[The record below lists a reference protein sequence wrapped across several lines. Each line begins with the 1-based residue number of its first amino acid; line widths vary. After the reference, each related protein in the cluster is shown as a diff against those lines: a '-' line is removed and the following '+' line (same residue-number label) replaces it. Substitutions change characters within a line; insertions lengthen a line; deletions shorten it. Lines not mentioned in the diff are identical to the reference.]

1 MQDRIEQD
9 LPPRRSRRTR
19 TLGLVTPNI
28 GRSARE
34 QYRHLYRR
42 VGVTDALSIGLSLL
56 VAYWIRFGL
65 RAPSANFLAL
75 LVGTTPVMVAIFA
88 GFRLYDAH
96 RFTAAEEFRRLVVA
110 ISLGLSGVVTVSFWS
125 RASFSREWLAVS
137 WGLTTV
143 LVLAT
148 RRLWHWHV
156 WRARREGRLTFPTL
170 IVGTNEEARR
180 LEETM
185 ARPSFGFRPIGR
197 VAEGTWD
204 GSRNGLP
211 VLGRVGEL
219 RELIRESGAE
229 CVFVAASALTV
240 TEMGAVAKAVRLE
253 GIEVRITASLPE
265 VLSSRLSVQPFGG
278 VMALSLK
285 PVRLTGGQAIAKRA
299 FDLVVSTVGLLVL
312 SPFLVGMALAVRF
325 SSPGPVLYRQRR
337 IGHRGRPFTM
347 LKFRT
352 MENGAEAQVEELRVE
367 RGVADVM
374 FKLPDDP
381 RVTAV
386 GQRLRRFSLDELP
399 QLLNVVRGEM
409 SLVGPRP
416 PLPEEV
422 AMYED
427 WQFDR
432 LEVRPG
438 ITGLWQV
445 SGRSELSFEECVRLD
460 LFYIEN
466 WSLAYDH
473 YIIAKTIPV
482 LFSRRGAY

>member
-1 MQDRIEQD
+1 M
-9 LPPRRSRRTR
+9 SR
-19 TLGLVTPNI
+19 PN
-28 GRSARE
+28 
-34 QYRHLYRR
+34 
-42 VGVTDALSIGLSLL
+42 
-56 VAYWIRFGL
+56 
-65 RAPSANFLAL
+65 
-75 LVGTTPVMVAIFA
+75 
-88 GFRLYDAH
+88 
-96 RFTAAEEFRRLVVA
+96 
-110 ISLGLSGVVTVSFWS
+110 
-125 RASFSREWLAVS
+125 
-137 WGLTTV
+137 
-143 LVLAT
+143 
-148 RRLWHWHV
+148 
-156 WRARREGRLTFPTL
+156 
-170 IVGTNEEARR
+170 
-180 LEETM
+180 
-185 ARPSFGFRPIGR
+185 FGFRPIGL
-197 VAEGTWD
+197 VAAGTWD
-204 GSRNGLP
+204 GSHNGLP
-211 VLGRVGEL
+211 VLGRVAEL
-219 RELIRESGAE
+219 RDLIQESGAE

-285 PVRLTGGQAIAKRA
+285 PVRLTGSQAIAKRA
-299 FDLVVSTVGLLVL
+299 FDLVVSSIGLLLL
-312 SPFLVGMALAVRF
+312 SPFLAAMAIAVRF

-337 IGHRGRPFTM
+337 IGKRGRPFTM
-347 LKFRT
+347 LKFRS
-352 MENGAEAQVEELRVE
+352 MENGAEAHVEELRLE
-367 RGVADVM
+367 HGVADVM

-386 GQRLRRFSLDELP
+386 GQMLRRFSLDELP
-399 QLLNVVRGEM
+399 QLFNVLRGEM

>member
-1 MQDRIEQD
+1 MQGRIEHD
-9 LPPRRSRRTR
+9 LSPKGRRTR
-19 TLGLVTPNI
+19 PFGVVQPAE
-28 GRSARE
+28 RSARD
-34 QYRHLYRR
+34 QYRDLYRKIA
-42 VGVTDALSIGLSLL
+42 VADALSISLALL
-56 VAYWIRFGL
+56 VAYWIRFGF
-65 RAPSANFLAL
+65 RVPGGGFLPL
-75 LVGTTPVMVAIFA
+75 LVGTPPVMVAILA

-96 RFTAAEEFRRLVVA
+96 RFTPAEEFRRLVLA

-125 RASFSREWLAVS
+125 QASFSREWLAVA
-137 WGLTTV
+137 WGLTMV

-156 WRARREGRLTFPTL
+156 WRVRLEGRLTFPTL
-170 IVGTNEEARR
+170 IVGTNEEARK

-185 ARPSFGFRPIGR
+185 ARPSVGFRPIGV
-197 VAEGTWD
+197 VATGTWD
-204 GSRNGLP
+204 GSHNGLP
-211 VLGRVGEL
+211 VLGRVREL

-229 CVFVAASALTV
+229 CVFVAASALTMD
-240 TEMGAVAKAVRLE
+240 EMGAVAKAVRLE
-253 GIEVRITASLPE
+253 GVEVRITASLPE

-285 PVRLTGGQAIAKRA
+285 PVRLTGGQAIAKRT
-299 FDLVVSTVGLLVL
+299 FDLAVSAVGLSLV
-312 SPFLVGMALAVRF
+312 SPFLVAMALAVRF

-337 IGHRGRPFTM
+337 IGQRGQPFTM

-352 MENGAEAQVEELRVE
+352 MDTGADAQVEELRLAHGVE
-367 RGVADVM
+367 DVM

-386 GQRLRRFSLDELP
+386 GRWLRRFSLDELP
-399 QLLNVVRGEM
+399 QLFHVLRGQM

-416 PLPEEV
+416 SLPEEV
-422 AMYED
+422 ATYED

-438 ITGLWQV
+438 ISGLWQV
-445 SGRSELSFEECVRLD
+445 SGRSDLSFDECVRFD

-466 WSLAYDH
+466 WSLAYDL

-482 LFSRRGAY
+482 LVSRRGAY

>member
-1 MQDRIEQD
+1 MQGRIEQD
-9 LPPRRSRRTR
+9 LPLMDPRTR
-19 TLGLVTPNI
+19 TLGLAPPI
-28 GRSARE
+28 AGPSARE
-34 QYRHLYRR
+34 QYRTLYRR
-42 VGVTDALSIGLSLL
+42 VAVTDAISIGLALL
-56 VAYWIRFGL
+56 VAYWVRFGL
-65 RAPSANFLAL
+65 RVPAADFLAPL
-75 LVGTTPVMVAIFA
+75 LGTPPVMVAIFA

-96 RFTAAEEFRRLVVA
+96 RFTPAEEFRRLILA
-110 ISLGLSGVVTVSFWS
+110 ISIGLSGVVTVSFWS
-125 RASFSREWLAVS
+125 QASFSREWLAVS
-137 WGLTTV
+137 WGLTMV
-143 LVLAT
+143 LVLTT

-156 WRARREGRLTFPTL
+156 WRVRQEGRLTFPTL

-185 ARPSFGFRPIGR
+185 ALSTFGLRPIGL
-197 VAEGTWD
+197 VSAGTWD
-204 GSRNGLP
+204 GSHNGLP

-219 RELIRESGAE
+219 RDLIRGSGAE

-240 TEMGAVAKAVRLE
+240 TEMAAVAKAVRLE
-253 GIEVRITASLPE
+253 GVEVRITASMPE

-285 PVRLTGGQAIAKRA
+285 PVRLTGSQAIAKRA
-299 FDLVVSTVGLLVL
+299 FDLAVSAVGLLLL
-312 SPFLVGMALAVRF
+312 SPFLAGMALAVRF

-337 IGHRGRPFTM
+337 IGQRGRPFTM

-352 MENGAEAQVEELRVE
+352 MENGAEAQVEELRLA
-367 RGVADVM
+367 RGVADIM

-386 GQRLRRFSLDELP
+386 GRALRRFSLDELP
-399 QLLNVVRGEM
+399 QLFNVLRGEM

-445 SGRSELSFEECVRLD
+445 SGRSELSFDECVKLD

-466 WSLAYDH
+466 WSLAYDL

>member
-1 MQDRIEQD
+1 
-9 LPPRRSRRTR
+9 LVAPRT
-19 TLGLVTPNI
+19 

-34 QYRHLYRR
+34 QYQHLYRR
-42 VGVTDALSIGLSLL
+42 VAVTDAMSIGLALL
-56 VAYWIRFGL
+56 AAYWIRFGL
-65 RAPSANFLAL
+65 RMPRADFLPL

-96 RFTAAEEFRRLVVA
+96 RFTPAEEFRRLVLA
-110 ISLGLSGVVTVSFWS
+110 ICLGLSGVVTVSFWS
-125 RASFSREWLAVS
+125 QASFSREWLAVS
-137 WGLTTV
+137 WGLTMV
-143 LVLAT
+143 LVLAS
-148 RRLWHWHV
+148 RRLWHRHV

-185 ARPSFGFRPIGR
+185 ALPNFGFRPIGL
-197 VAEGTWD
+197 VSAGTWD
-204 GSRNGLP
+204 GSHNGLP
-211 VLGRVGEL
+211 VLGRVGDL
-219 RELIRESGAE
+219 RDLIRESGAE

-240 TEMGAVAKAVRLE
+240 AEMGAVAKAVRLE

-285 PVRLTGGQAIAKRA
+285 PVCLTGSQAIAKRA
-299 FDLVVSTVGLLVL
+299 FDLVVSTVGLLIL
-312 SPFLVGMALAVRF
+312 SPFLVAMALAVRF

-337 IGHRGRPFTM
+337 IGKRGRPFTM

-352 MENGAEAQVEELRVE
+352 MENGAEAQVEELRLE
-367 RGVADVM
+367 HGMADVM

-381 RVTAV
+381 RVTTV
-386 GQRLRRFSLDELP
+386 GQMLRRFSLDELP
-399 QLLNVVRGEM
+399 QLLNVLRGEM